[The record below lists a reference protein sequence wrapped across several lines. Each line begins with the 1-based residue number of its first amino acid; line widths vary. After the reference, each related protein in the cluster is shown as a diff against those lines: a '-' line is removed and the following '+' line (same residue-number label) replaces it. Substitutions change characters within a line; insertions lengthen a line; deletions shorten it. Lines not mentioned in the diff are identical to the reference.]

1 MLCCAVL
8 CCAVLCYAT
17 LGLKPMRPAP
27 AGAPAAR
34 CDPKVALLSCE
45 LIGLTLK
52 LNTAVTSLDL
62 RGSIA

>member
-1 MLCCAVL
+1 
-8 CCAVLCYAT
+8 
-17 LGLKPMRPAP
+17 MRPAP